1 MSQEVEDDI
10 QKEISTSIKN
20 LDAQIYKQIK
30 EEKESMKYLINKLC
44 NQILELKEEIKINEV
59 KNKNYINMI
68 VIIFVTI
75 FALFYKSLK

>member
-10 QKEISTSIKN
+10 EKEISTSIKN

-44 NQILELKEEIKINEV
+44 NQILELKEEIKNNEV

>member
-30 EEKESMKYLINKLC
+30 EEKESMKYLINKLY
-44 NQILELKEEIKINEV
+44 NQILELKEEIKFNEV